1 MGQDI
6 FGRKPPADS
15 GKFGMVLHK
24 EPSSVTSPELATAL
38 MFAGVLADVK
48 KLGLDPTKIH
58 VQFIFKET
66 GHVMCFNLD
75 KGISTGQDQP
85 FGVGS
90 CN

>member
-1 MGQDI
+1 MGQDL
-6 FGRKPPADS
+6 FGKNQATPD
-15 GKFGMVLHK
+15 GKYAIVLHK
-24 EPSSVTSPELATAL
+24 DPISVDTPEMAAAL

-58 VQFIFKET
+58 AQFIFKET

-75 KGISTGQDQP
+75 KGVSIGQDHP
-85 FGVGS
+85 FGIGS